1 MSPRQRGNGE
11 GTVRFNAQRNR
22 WEGRITVGVSDDGKL
37 RRRMVTAPSRRAAL
51 DRMAD
56 MKAAATEGRQP
67 LPRDVTVGR
76 FLDAWLEQLPGTVA
90 RSTEQQYRDVVKL
103 YVRPHLGRRRLANLT
118 PSDVTLMV
126 RGLEV
131 GGYSANTRRLARSVL
146 RRALRWGQHEG
157 TVARNV
163 ASIANGVRLEA
174 EEGRTLTPEQARALL
189 TEAAGDRLGAAFT
202 VALSMGLRLG
212 ELLALAWDD
221 VALDVEPARLTV
233 RRSVQRHKGAGLV
246 MSSTKTSRS
255 RRTLHVPAPAVAELR
270 AHRRRQASEQLAAG
284 ELWEPLP
291 LGLDLVFRSEV
302 GTAVDPANFRKRVY
316 GLTVAAGLGRWSPHE
331 LRHSAAS
338 LLIAQ
343 GVRLELI
350 SELLG
355 HSSIRITKD
364 VYGHLLDASRSEA
377 ADAMS
382 VALWGDR

>member
-51 DRMAD
+51 DRMAE

-221 VALDVEPARLTV
+221 VELGAEPARLTV
-233 RRSVQRHKGAGLV
+233 RRSIQRHKGAGLV

-255 RRTLHVPAPAVAELR
+255 RRTLHVPAPAGAELR

-302 GTAVDPANFRKRVY
+302 GTAIDPANFRKRVY